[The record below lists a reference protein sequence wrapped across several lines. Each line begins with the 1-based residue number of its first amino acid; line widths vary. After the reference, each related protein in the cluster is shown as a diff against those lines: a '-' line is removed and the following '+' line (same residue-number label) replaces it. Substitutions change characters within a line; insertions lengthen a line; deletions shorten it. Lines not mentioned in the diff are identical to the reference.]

1 MYHTENRAE
10 VLKGRLAL
18 IRQKDKAFPRSKSKG
33 VYEGMVASATQ
44 SSRDYT

>member
-1 MYHTENRAE
+1 MYQTENRGE
-10 VLKGRLAL
+10 VLKGRLAF
-18 IRQKDKAFPRSKSKG
+18 IRQKDKAFPRSKRNR